1 MTTAADDLFALAPD
15 GRGRAVAFG
24 KAMVFALLLASLGAV
39 GLFVLARR
47 TDVGAPFGGLVDFLR
62 VQAVVSL
69 CVVLANAGALAI
81 FREPPSHV
89 GLGGRRRLGDFAVG
103 FAAGAAAISG
113 LVLILAVMGAV
124 RLSATILKPDEA
136 LRLGLIY
143 LALFALVAVAEQ
155 GAFRAWP
162 LVQLSRAVGFW
173 PAAAT
178 LAVLFGLLHLS
189 NDADTAIGAGVAGL
203 FGLIMAWSFRL
214 SGALWFALGA
224 HTAWDFTETFVFGAA
239 NSGWPGAGGLLHASP
254 IGPAILSG
262 GAAGPEGSL
271 LAFAAMLSLAPI
283 AALWLQ
289 PRPSP

>member
-24 KAMVFALLLASLGAV
+24 KVLVFAVLLAGLGAG
-39 GLFVLARR
+39 GLFVLAHR
-47 TDVGAPFGGLVDFLR
+47 TDVGAPFGSLADFLR
-62 VQAVVSL
+62 AQAIVTL
-69 CVVLANAGALAI
+69 CIVLANAGVLAI
-81 FREPPSHV
+81 FREPPSHA

-103 FAAGAAAISG
+103 FAAGATALSA
-113 LVLILAVMGAV
+113 LVLILAALGAV
-124 RLSATILKPDEA
+124 RLTATAWKPDEA
-136 LRLGLIY
+136 LRLGLVY

-162 LVQLSRAVGFW
+162 LVQLSRAIGFW

-189 NDADTAIGAGVAGL
+189 NDADTAVGAAVAGL

-239 NSGWPGAGGLLHASP
+239 NSGWPGAGGLLHTSP
-254 IGPAILSG
+254 VGPTILSG

-271 LAFAAMLSLAPI
+271 LAFAAMFSLAPI
-283 AALWLQ
+283 AALWLR